1 MPNDTTTGEGICAHR
16 AKPIGAEVEPDGVNF
31 RLWAPRR
38 KRVQVVFVDPQG
50 DERSRRDLAPCDN
63 GYFAST
69 IAEAAAGDLYWFQ
82 VDDESKRYP
91 DPASRFQPRG
101 VHGPSQVVDWRAYNW
116 QDGDWPGVELR
127 GQVLYELHIG
137 AFTVDGTWA
146 AAMDRVAHLRDVGV
160 TLIEVMPVA
169 EFQGDFGW
177 GYDGVYWFAP
187 TRLYGRPDDFRA
199 FVDHAH
205 QLGVGVILDV
215 VYNHFGP
222 TGNYLAAYSP
232 YFVSKRHATEWGEAL
247 NFDGEGAGPV
257 REFVAA
263 NAAHWL
269 REYHLDGLRL
279 DATQA
284 IYDDSDEH
292 ILAAITRSA
301 RAAARNPILIF
312 AENEHQRVAHVE
324 PPVDPPQRGGG
335 YGMDGLWNDDFHH
348 ACRVAATGHA
358 EFYYADYNG
367 SPQEI
372 MSALRWSY
380 LYQGQ
385 WTERQGR
392 FRGTPARHIA
402 APHFV
407 HFLQNHDQVANS
419 AKALRT
425 HMLTSPGRYRALTAL
440 LLLGPQT
447 PMLFMGQ
454 EFAASNPFL
463 YFADHEVDIAALVRE
478 GRWEFLRCFPRTASF
493 ELLGLPDPSERST
506 FERSKLDWAEA
517 ERHGETM
524 LLHRDLL
531 RIRKGDPIFSRQ
543 DARMIEGAVM
553 GSEAFVLRWC
563 DDHYDDRLMLVNL
576 GRDFDWRPVAEP
588 LMAAPPGRTWELM
601 WASDDPRYGGS
612 GAAMLNTKQWSVP
625 GHAALVMRPGPAPAL
640 TVQPLEAAA
649 DEYPL
654 GAALSPE
661 SK

>member
-1 MPNDTTTGEGICAHR
+1 MPKLESPVEAVENR
-16 AKPIGAEVEPDGVNF
+16 RSLPVGAEPGASGVDF
-31 RLWAPRR
+31 RIWAPRR
-38 KRVQVVFVDPQG
+38 KRVQVVLVDEHG
-50 DERSRRDLAPCDN
+50 DERLRADLAPEEN
-63 GYFAST
+63 GYFAG
-69 IAEAAAGDLYWFQ
+69 AVPEAAVGDLYWFL

-101 VHGPSQVVDWRAYNW
+101 VHGPSQVVDWQAYGW
-116 QDGDWPGVELR
+116 QDSEWSGAKLP

-137 AFTVDGTWA
+137 AFTAEGTWA
-146 AAMDRVAHLRDVGV
+146 AAMDRVAHLRDLGV

-169 EFQGDFGW
+169 EFQGEFGW

-222 TGNYLAAYSP
+222 TGNYLAAFSP
-232 YFVSKRHATEWGEAL
+232 HYVSKKHATEWGEAI
-247 NFDGEGAGPV
+247 NFDGEQAGPV
-257 REFVAA
+257 REFITA
-263 NAAHWL
+263 NAAHWM

-284 IYDDSDEH
+284 IVDDSDDH

-301 RAAARNPILIF
+301 RKAAGSRPILLF
-312 AENEHQRVAHVE
+312 AENEHQRVQHVE
-324 PPVDPPQRGGG
+324 PLVDPPRRSGG

-348 ACRVAATGHA
+348 SCRVAATGHA
-358 EFYYADYNG
+358 EFYYADYAG
-367 SPQEI
+367 SPQEL
-372 MSALRWSY
+372 MSALRWGY

-392 FRGTPARHIA
+392 WRGTPARHIA

-425 HMLTSPGRYRALTAL
+425 HMLTSPGRFRALTAL

-454 EFAASNPFL
+454 EFAATNPFL

-493 ELLGLPDPSERST
+493 ELLGLPDPALRES

-517 ERHGETM
+517 ERNLETL

-531 RIRKGDPIFSRQ
+531 RLRKHDAIFSRQ
-543 DARMIEGAVM
+543 DATMIEGAVI
-553 GSEAFVLRWC
+553 GPDAFLLRWC
-563 DDHYDDRLMLVNL
+563 DDAYDDRLMLVNL

-588 LMAAPPGRTWELM
+588 LMAAPPERRWELL

-612 GAAMLNTKQWSVP
+612 GAAGLNVKQWSVP
-625 GHAALVMRPGPAPAL
+625 GHSAIVLHPASIRKDG
-640 TVQPLEAAA
+640 QEA
-649 DEYPL
+649 
-654 GAALSPE
+654 GAGL
-661 SK
+661 